1 VPLYVIAAMV
11 RRGHYFL
18 CSSNTIPR
26 TGGPSQFYATKE
38 SPKNIKYWENY
49 RHGLVLLSRLVFK
62 KEISR
67 APSASYMKIR
77 SPLYI
82 NDKKGTESFLLVE
95 NQHTV
100 ASALEAILLTVKYGR
115 LCIEDSIGRVLILRS
130 QAFLTISPGLN
141 AYVTK

>member
-1 VPLYVIAAMV
+1 MLLFVIAVMV

-26 TGGPSQFYATKE
+26 TAGPLQFYATKE

-49 RHGLVLLSRLVFK
+49 RQGLVLLSRLVFK

-82 NDKKGTESFLLVE
+82 NDKKKGNHLCWSKTNTQYLL
-95 NQHTV
+95 HKRRFY
-100 ASALEAILLTVKYGR
+100 LTVKCGR
-115 LCIEDSIGRVLILRS
+115 LCIENGTGRVLI
-130 QAFLTISPGLN
+130 F
-141 AYVTK
+141 

>member
-1 VPLYVIAAMV
+1 LGAELFPTVQFFKREVVVPLYVITVMV

-26 TGGPSQFYATKE
+26 TGSPSQFNATKE

-49 RHGLVLLSRLVFK
+49 RHGLVLLSRPVFK

-82 NDKKGTESFLLVE
+82 NDKKETESFLLVE

-100 ASALEAILLTVKYGR
+100 ASAQEAILFTVKCGR
-115 LCIEDSIGRVLILRS
+115 LCIENNVGRVLIL
-130 QAFLTISPGLN
+130 
-141 AYVTK
+141 

>member
-1 VPLYVIAAMV
+1 MLLYVIAV
-11 RRGHYFL
+11 VLRRGHYFL

-62 KEISR
+62 KEILR

-77 SPLYI
+77 SPFYM
-82 NDKKGTESFLLVE
+82 NDKKERELFLLVE

-100 ASALEAILLTVKYGR
+100 ASAKEAILLTVKCGR
-115 LCIEDSIGRVLILRS
+115 LCIENNIGRVLIL
-130 QAFLTISPGLN
+130 
-141 AYVTK
+141 

>member
-1 VPLYVIAAMV
+1 MPLYVITAMV

-38 SPKNIKYWENY
+38 CPKNIKYWENY

-67 APSASYMKIR
+67 APSASYMNIR
-77 SPLYI
+77 SPLHI
-82 NDKKGTESFLLVE
+82 NDKKEMESYLLVE
-95 NQHTV
+95 NQHAV
-100 ASALEAILLTVKYGR
+100 ASAQEAILFKVKCGR
-115 LCIEDSIGRVLILRS
+115 LCIENSTGRVLIL
-130 QAFLTISPGLN
+130 
-141 AYVTK
+141 

>member
-1 VPLYVIAAMV
+1 MLLYVITVMV
-11 RRGHYFL
+11 RKRHYFL

-49 RHGLVLLSRLVFK
+49 RRGLILLSRPVFK

-77 SPLYI
+77 SLLYI
-82 NDKKGTESFLLVE
+82 NDKKEIESFLLVE
-95 NQHTV
+95 NQHSV
-100 ASALEAILLTVKYGR
+100 ASAEEAILLTVKCGR
-115 LCIEDSIGRVLILRS
+115 LSTGNSTGHVLVLEARRC
-130 QAFLTISPGLN
+130 
-141 AYVTK
+141 

>member
-1 VPLYVIAAMV
+1 MGAELFPTVQFFKREVVVLLYVITVMV

-82 NDKKGTESFLLVE
+82 NDKKETESFLLVE
-95 NQHTV
+95 NQH
-100 ASALEAILLTVKYGR
+100 SS
-115 LCIEDSIGRVLILRS
+115 LCTRGGFAYSKMW
-130 QAFLTISPGLN
+130 SPV
-141 AYVTK
+141 Y